1 MNVTDIDD
9 KVRALL
15 RSIGQ
20 WLPLQVVLSLLSC
33 RHVLH
38 VPSAAG
44 MREQGAVCVWGGGGG
59 GGAVMS

>member
-15 RSIGQ
+15 RSVGQ

-44 MREQGAVCVWGGGGG
+44 MREQGAVCVCVWGG